1 MTLGQVRSMEL
12 ILLAQL
18 RSMELILLAQLRSME
33 LILLATRQDKT
44 FKETEEHALKL
55 KNLINLDVLFL
66 FSSLI
71 L

>member
-1 MTLGQVRSMEL
+1 MTLR
-12 ILLAQL
+12 QL
-18 RSMELILLAQLRSME
+18 RSMELILLASLRNLEM
-33 LILLATRQDKT
+33 ILLARGEDRT